1 MTVPQPPPPATDPP
15 QPVSLLFRLT
25 AFAGIAFV
33 VTIFALIATIF
44 GDTRSPVA
52 RWLNRNVGA
61 LLAVEVAAILVIGF
75 AAMAQD
81 RRQTLRERNESDE
94 TKPNS
99 EP

>member
-1 MTVPQPPPPATDPP
+1 MPQPTHPTTEPPPQT
-15 QPVSLLFRLT
+15 SLLFRLT

-44 GDTRSPVA
+44 GDPRSPAA

-61 LLAVEVAAILVIGF
+61 LFAVEVAAILVLGF

-81 RRQTLRERNESDE
+81 RKQTLRKQDESAE
-94 TKPNS
+94 ANANS
-99 EP
+99 ER

>member
-1 MTVPQPPPPATDPP
+1 MPQPTHPTTEPPPHT
-15 QPVSLLFRLT
+15 SLLFRLT

-44 GDTRSPVA
+44 GDPRSPAA
-52 RWLNRNVGA
+52 RWLNRNVGV

-81 RRQTLRERNESDE
+81 RRQTLRERVESGE
-94 TKPNS
+94 TKANS